1 MSTTRGGPCRSQRG
15 GHGLNTIQRRGAYA
29 NPFVAARVTQVA
41 ATEMVL
47 EFADGLSGH
56 YRQHAPGRIGS
67 LLSSRSADAQFSP
80 THAALLI
87 GTVLVSVVSVDR
99 WTECIVASEPSWTT

>member
-1 MSTTRGGPCRSQRG
+1 
-15 GHGLNTIQRRGAYA
+15 
-29 NPFVAARVTQVA
+29 
-41 ATEMVL
+41 MVL
-47 EFADGLSGH
+47 EFADGSSGH

-99 WTECIVASEPSWTT
+99 